1 MSFHLWNPLALA
13 AAQVAEPEK
22 LTGTSQT
29 LEFLDLPALWLLV
42 LVLIPL
48 LALVA
53 FVGYWKE
60 SLSPRSKVFMSA
72 LRFASLLLLLLVLFR
87 PVFEKRRE
95 EVLPAE
101 VVVLVDD
108 SASMLRRDAY
118 IGNADATSAVKKL
131 APKTE
136 AGQDPTR
143 LALAEAALEKEILP
157 HLIEQGYEPR
167 VFRFSESLTPFQ
179 DWETTRGG
187 GAATHIGSA
196 IQKSLAY
203 HRGRHVTDILLVS
216 DGRSNG
222 GSAPAEAARASAVAG
237 IPVHTLIVGDT
248 RPVKNLVL
256 ELVESPASALA
267 GDEIAISVRL
277 SGRGLDETKTAEVL
291 LTEIGQDGAPDRVL
305 AVETVPVEEEGAR
318 LVLLAPP
325 NEGRLRSEE
334 RRFRVSVEPVE
345 DETLLDDN
353 KLAITTRITT
363 QRIRVLY
370 IDGYPRWE
378 YRYLKNLLLR
388 ADENLVMQVYLL
400 SATVDF
406 VQESSP
412 GLESLTSVPISRE
425 ELLENYDVVILGDV
439 SPSAISPDP
448 AKCDEF
454 MASLRE
460 FVQRGGGLLM
470 QAGEYNNP
478 RDFVDT
484 PLEEL
489 VPVVLDATGMIAFEG
504 NTKESFRPVL
514 EQPGAPHEIVR
525 LHTNIE
531 TNRHLWEE
539 DGGLRGQYW
548 FSPVVRSKPG
558 TQTLL
563 RHPTASNSYGRYP
576 LLVTG
581 YFPSGRTMFLGI
593 DSTWMWRYHFGDRY
607 HERFWR
613 NAIRWLALGRLRSG
627 DRRVRLD
634 SLRTSYN
641 LDERVVLEARV
652 LDEDYRPSDS
662 PTQTVYYEGPWDNTE
677 ELTLELV
684 QDRPGLYR
692 ASFDVARP
700 GAYKAWTEREG
711 KRNSSTEFDVI
722 LPSQENSEP
731 APDPELL
738 RLIARVSSGRSAEL
752 AGLAELKAEFPGDEE
767 RRQPISSE
775 LEDAWDTWTSLLLL
789 LALLSTEWI
798 MRKRLELI

>member
-1 MSFHLWNPLALA
+1 MSMHLLNSLALA
-13 AAQVAEPEK
+13 ALQTEQPEA

-29 LEFLDLPALWLLV
+29 LEFLDLPQLWVLV
-42 LVLIPL
+42 LVLLPL

-60 SLSPRSKVFMSA
+60 SLATRSKVILTT
-72 LRFASLLLLLLVLFR
+72 LRFGSLLLLLLVLFR

-101 VVVLVDD
+101 VVILVDD
-108 SASMLRRDAY
+108 SASMRRRDAY
-118 IGNADATSAVKKL
+118 TGNAQATSTVKRL
-131 APKTE
+131 SPTASDV
-136 AGQDPTR
+136 QDPTR
-143 LALAEAALEKEILP
+143 LAIAKAALEKELLP
-157 HLIEQGYEPR
+157 HLRNNGYEPR
-167 VFRFSESLTPFQ
+167 LFRFSEALTPLQ
-179 DWETTRGG
+179 DWETATGSG
-187 GAATHIGSA
+187 NATHLGSA
-196 IQKSLAY
+196 IQKTLAY

-216 DGRSNG
+216 DGRNNG
-222 GSAPAEAARASAVAG
+222 GTAPAEAARSSGVSG
-237 IPVHTLIVGDT
+237 IPVHALTLGDT
-248 RPVKNLVL
+248 RPIKNLIL
-256 ELVESPASALA
+256 ELIEAPASALA
-267 GDEIAISVRL
+267 GDEIAISIRL
-277 SGRGLDETKTAEVL
+277 SGRGVAANTPAEIL
-291 LTEIGQDGAPDRVL
+291 LVEIGQDGSSDRVL
-305 AVETVPVEEEGAR
+305 AVETASVDREGTR
-318 LVLLAPP
+318 VVLTAPP
-325 NEGRLRSEE
+325 NENNLDSEE

-353 KLAITTRITT
+353 QLEITTHITT

-388 ADENLVMQVYLL
+388 ADENLEMQVFLL

-412 GLESLTSVPISRE
+412 GLPALTSVPISRE
-425 ELLENYDVVILGDV
+425 ELLESYDVVILGDV

-470 QAGEYNNP
+470 QAGEYDNP

-489 VPVVLDATGMIAFEG
+489 VPVVLDSTGTIAFEG
-504 NTKESFRPVL
+504 NAKEAFRPVL
-514 EQPGAPHEIVR
+514 ELPSTPHEIVR
-525 LHTNIE
+525 LHPDTE
-531 TNRHLWEE
+531 TNRRLWEE
-539 DGGLRGQYW
+539 EDGLRGQYW

-563 RHPTASNSYGRYP
+563 RHPTAGNSYGRYP

-613 NAIRWLALGRLRSG
+613 NSIRWLALGRLRSG

-634 SLRTSYN
+634 SLHATYN

-652 LDEDYRPSDS
+652 LDEDFRPSEV
-662 PTQTVYYEGPWDNTE
+662 PTQTVYFEDPWRNTE
-677 ELTLELV
+677 ELALELV
-684 QDRPGLYR
+684 DDRPGLYR
-692 ASFDVARP
+692 ASFDVQRP
-700 GAYKAWTEREG
+700 GAYKAWTERDG
-711 KRNSSTEFDVI
+711 KRNSSTEFEVI
-722 LPSQENSEP
+722 LPSHENSEP
-731 APDPELL
+731 EPDPKMME
-738 RLIARVSSGRSAEL
+738 LIASISGGSAVEVGSL
-752 AGLAELKAEFPGDEE
+752 SDLKQEFPGDEE
-767 RRQPISSE
+767 RRQPISSQ
-775 LEDAWDTWTSLLLL
+775 LEDAWDNWASLLILL
-789 LALLSTEWI
+789 TLLSIEWI

>member
-1 MSFHLWNPLALA
+1 MSFHLWNALALTA
-13 AAQVAEPEK
+13 VQSAEPET

-29 LEFLDLPALWLLV
+29 LEFLDLPQLWILV

-48 LALVA
+48 LVLVSFA
-53 FVGYWKE
+53 GYWRE
-60 SLSPRSKVFMSA
+60 SLSTRSKVVLSA
-72 LRFASLLLLLLVLFR
+72 LRFGSLLILLLVLFR

-118 IGNADATSAVKKL
+118 VGNEPATKAVKEL
-131 APKTE
+131 APKTVQ
-136 AGQDPTR
+136 GQDPTR
-143 LALAEAALEKEILP
+143 LAIAEAALEKKLLP
-157 HLIEQGYEPR
+157 HLRENGYEPR
-167 VFRFSESLTPFQ
+167 LFRFSEGLTPFQ
-179 DWETTRGG
+179 DWESTVGG
-187 GAATHIGSA
+187 GSATHVGSA
-196 IQKSLAY
+196 IQKTLAY

-216 DGRSNG
+216 DGRNNG
-222 GSAPAEAARASAVAG
+222 GSVPADAARASGVGG
-237 IPVHTLIVGDT
+237 IPVHSLIIGDT

-256 ELVESPASALA
+256 ELVEAPASALA

-277 SGRGLDETKTAEVL
+277 SGRGIDSTKTAEIL
-291 LTEIGQDGAPDRVL
+291 LVEIGQDGQSDRVL
-305 AVETVPVEEEGAR
+305 AVETVPVEEEGTR
-318 LVLLAPP
+318 VVLLAPP
-325 NEGRLRSEE
+325 SEGRLRSEE
-334 RRFRVSVEPVE
+334 RRFKVSVEPVP

-353 KLAITTRITT
+353 QLAITTRITA

-370 IDGYPRWE
+370 VDGYPRWE

-388 ADENLVMQVYLL
+388 ADENLVMQVFLL

-412 GLESLTSVPISRE
+412 GLESLTSVPITRE
-425 ELLENYDVVILGDV
+425 ELLDNYDVVILGDV

-489 VPVVLDATGMIAFEG
+489 VPVVLDATGTIAFEG
-504 NTKESFRPVL
+504 NARESFRPVL
-514 EQPGAPHEIVR
+514 ELPSAPHEIVR
-525 LHTNIE
+525 LHSDVA
-531 TNRHLWEE
+531 TNRQLWEE
-539 DGGLRGQYW
+539 EGGLRGQYW

-563 RHPTASNSYGRYP
+563 RHPTASNTYGRYP

-627 DRRVRLD
+627 DRRVRID
-634 SLRTSYN
+634 SLRNTYD
-641 LDERVVLEARV
+641 LDERIVLEARV
-652 LDEDYRPSDS
+652 LDEDYRPSES
-662 PTQTVYYEGPWDNTE
+662 PTQTVYYEDPWRNTE

-692 ASFDVARP
+692 ASFDVGRP
-700 GAYKAWTEREG
+700 GSYKAWTERDG
-711 KRNSSTEFDVI
+711 KRNASTEFDVI

-731 APDPELL
+731 SPDPELL
-738 RLIARVSSGRSAEL
+738 RLLASVSGGRTAEL
-752 AGLAELKAEFPGDEE
+752 SNLAQLMAEFPGDED
-767 RRQPISSE
+767 RRQPISAE

>member
-1 MSFHLWNPLALA
+1 MSFQFWNPLALA
-13 AAQVAEPEK
+13 AAQVAEPEA

-29 LEFLDLPALWLLV
+29 LEFLDLPQLWVLV

-53 FVGYWKE
+53 FVGYNKE
-60 SLSPRSKVFMSA
+60 SLSTRSKFFMSA
-72 LRFASLLLLLLVLFR
+72 LRFGSLLLLLLVLFR

-118 IGNADATSAVKKL
+118 IGNANATKAVKKL
-131 APKTE
+131 NPKTE
-136 AGQDPTR
+136 QGQDPTR
-143 LALAEAALEKEILP
+143 LALAEAALEKELLP
-157 HLIEQGYEPR
+157 HLAEQGYEAR
-167 VFRFSESLTPFQ
+167 VFRFSEALTPLQ
-179 DWETTRGG
+179 DWESTRGN

-196 IQKSLAY
+196 LQKSLAY

-216 DGRSNG
+216 DGRNNG
-222 GSAPAEAARASAVAG
+222 GSAPAEAARASGVAG
-237 IPVHTLIVGDT
+237 IPVHTLIIGDT

-256 ELVESPASALA
+256 ELVEAPASALA

-277 SGRGLDETKTAEVL
+277 SGRGIEAGKTAEVL

-305 AVETVPVEEEGAR
+305 AVEQVPVEEEGAR

-325 NEGRLRSEE
+325 NEGRLQSEE
-334 RRFRVSVEPVE
+334 RRFRVSVEPIE

-353 KLAITTRITT
+353 QLAITTRITT

-388 ADENLVMQVYLL
+388 ADENLVMQVFLL

-412 GLESLTSVPISRE
+412 GLESLRSVPISRE

-489 VPVVLDATGMIAFEG
+489 VPVVLDATGVIAFEG
-504 NTKESFRPVL
+504 DAKVAFRPVL
-514 EQPGAPHEIVR
+514 EQPSTPHEIVR

-531 TNRHLWEE
+531 TNRQLWEE
-539 DGGLRGQYW
+539 EGGLRGQYW

-634 SLRTSYN
+634 SLRNSYN
-641 LDERVVLEARV
+641 LDDRVVLEARV
-652 LDEDYRPSDS
+652 LDEDYRPSNN
-662 PTQTVYYEGPWDNTE
+662 PTQTVYYEDPWDNTE

-700 GAYKAWTEREG
+700 GSYKAWTERDG
-711 KRNSSTEFDVI
+711 KRNSSTEFEVI

-738 RLIARVSSGRSAEL
+738 RLIARVSGGRSAEL
-752 AGLAELKAEFPGDEE
+752 ASLAELKAEFPGDEE

>member
-1 MSFHLWNPLALA
+1 MSFHLWNALALA
-13 AAQVAEPEK
+13 ATQTEEAET

-29 LEFLDLPALWLLV
+29 LEFLDMPALWILV

-48 LALVA
+48 LFLVA
-53 FVGYWKE
+53 FAGYWKE
-60 SLSPRSKVFMSA
+60 SLSTRSKVILTA
-72 LRFASLLLLLLVLFR
+72 LRFGSLMLLLLVLFR

-118 IGNADATSAVKKL
+118 AGNDAATAAVKGLNLKSV
-131 APKTE
+131 

-143 LALAEAALEKEILP
+143 LEIARAALEKDLVP
-157 HLIEQGYEPR
+157 HLRKKGYEPR
-167 VFRFSESLTPFQ
+167 LFRFSEALTPLQ
-179 DWETTRGG
+179 DWETVRGG
-187 GAATHIGSA
+187 GPATHLGSA
-196 IQKSLAY
+196 IQKTLAY
-203 HRGRHVTDILLVS
+203 HRGRHVTDVLLVS
-216 DGRSNG
+216 DGRNNG
-222 GSAPAEAARASAVAG
+222 GTAPADAARTSGVSG
-237 IPVHTLIVGDT
+237 IPVHALIVGDT

-256 ELVESPASALA
+256 ELVEAPASALA

-277 SGRGLDETKTAEVL
+277 SGRGLDPAKTAEVL
-291 LTEIGQDGAPDRVL
+291 LVEIGQDGQEDRVL
-305 AVETVPVEEEGAR
+305 AVETVPVEEEGTR
-318 LVLLAPP
+318 VVLLAPP
-325 NEGRLRSEE
+325 NEGRLSSEE
-334 RRFRVSVEPVE
+334 RNFRVSVEPVE

-353 KLAITTRITT
+353 QLAITTRITT

-388 ADENLVMQVYLL
+388 ADENLVMQVFLL

-406 VQESSP
+406 AQESSP

-484 PLEEL
+484 PLQEL
-489 VPVVLDATGMIAFEG
+489 VPVVLDSTGTIAFEG
-504 NTKESFRPVL
+504 NAKESFQPVL
-514 EQPGAPHEIVR
+514 EQPSTPHEIVR
-525 LHTNIE
+525 LHSNIE
-531 TNRHLWEE
+531 TNRRLWEDE
-539 DGGLRGQYW
+539 GGLRGQYW

-593 DSTWMWRYHFGDRY
+593 DSTWMWRYHYGDRY

-634 SLRTSYN
+634 SLRNTYN
-641 LDERVVLEARV
+641 LDERIVLEARV
-652 LDEDYRPSDS
+652 LDEDYRPSDN
-662 PTQTVYYEGPWDNTE
+662 PTQTVYYEDPWRNTE

-700 GAYKAWTEREG
+700 GSYKAWTERDG
-711 KRNSSTEFDVI
+711 KRNSATDFEVV

-731 APDPELL
+731 EPDPVMMRLVASASGGRAVELGNL
-738 RLIARVSSGRSAEL
+738 SD
-752 AGLAELKAEFPGDEE
+752 LKQEFPGDEE

-775 LEDAWDTWTSLLLL
+775 LEDAWDNWTSLLLL
-789 LALLSTEWI
+789 LALLAAEWI